1 MLEFLAAVDQKH
13 RGRESSYRDHVAV
26 GLWSLA
32 MDFPSTNRVDCFLNG
47 NRSIVCRDG
56 DCHDAYVAAFVRV
69 RFDDA
74 IVADRID
81 DSNRA
86 DVWG

>member
-13 RGRESSYRDHVAV
+13 RGRESSYRDHVTA
-26 GLWSLA
+26 GLWSFA
-32 MDFPSTNRVDCFLNG
+32 MGFPPTNRVDRFFNRD
-47 NRSIVCRDG
+47 RSIVLRDG
-56 DCHDAYVAAFVRV
+56 DRHDAYVAAFVRV

>member
-13 RGRESSYRDHVAV
+13 RGRESFYWDHVAV
-26 GLWSLA
+26 GLWGFA
-32 MDFPSTNRVDCFLNG
+32 MGFPLTTRVDCYVNS
-47 NRSIVCRDG
+47 NRSIVFRDG